1 MTVGDRLARVGNL
14 LVSCMPKETSVGR
27 GAFVT
32 WQYEIRNQR
41 GEAVARVRST
51 TYSYSPHPDRRPPAS
66 ARPPGEPLDEGST
79 EPGPQPEELDW
90 DRQRCWEDLSAG
102 QAVPAVRFP
111 LSVYRLVMAVGAN
124 RDFNS
129 IHHNSEW
136 ARSSGAPDMY
146 ANVLFL
152 QGMWE
157 RCARQFIGVDG
168 GILHLSGF
176 RMGSFNTVG
185 DVVTVQGSVARVWAD
200 GGTGLAELRM
210 WSQNRHGIS
219 VRPGHCDGEL
229 ATAIRSSGTRPV
241 MAHGRAPSGPSALA
255 RALTPASV
263 AIIGAKDSSSTSYG
277 VIEALSRVGFDGR
290 IFAVNRSAA
299 PAHGLIAAASCAAIG
314 EPVDAALLLVPAA
327 AVADVLEDVAEA
339 GIRTAVILSGG
350 WAEAGPEGAARQRTL
365 ASRAGELGVTLFG
378 PNCLGFLNVAERT
391 GAWIASVSP
400 DVRPGPVA
408 IVSQSGGVGNALADL
423 AAEFGVGLSCVVTTG
438 NEATVST
445 SDVLEYLVEDQ
456 RTSSIAMFAEA
467 ISQPARF
474 LAAAARARELGKAI
488 VILKAGSSALAARN
502 AVTHTGSLVGDDR
515 VVDAALRQCGAVRVR
530 SQEELIVTAGVM
542 AAAGALRAPGIAV
555 VSISGG
561 SVNIVADEADRLG
574 LDLPPFG
581 ELAGEEIRAVL
592 PGFAAVQN
600 PLDITGAA
608 LGDEFAKVLAI
619 VDRQDAFGAVA
630 VLSNVP
636 SYDSCKVPGVCGLL
650 STIGTGLGS
659 ITLPGFLLSQT
670 IAHLNEPGRDAARD
684 AGVTALPGLSLGI
697 AALARLSSWSRRLQS
712 DARTPITPPRRAL
725 GRWGIS
731 RRSGRAASSRSGG
744 PASFSNRRGCRSSLP
759 RWPIRA
765 ARRPPL
771 PRLSPARSR

>member
-1 MTVGDRLARVGNL
+1 
-14 LVSCMPKETSVGR
+14 
-27 GAFVT
+27 
-32 WQYEIRNQR
+32 
-41 GEAVARVRST
+41 
-51 TYSYSPHPDRRPPAS
+51 
-66 ARPPGEPLDEGST
+66 
-79 EPGPQPEELDW
+79 
-90 DRQRCWEDLSAG
+90 
-102 QAVPAVRFP
+102 
-111 LSVYRLVMAVGAN
+111 
-124 RDFNS
+124 
-129 IHHNSEW
+129 
-136 ARSSGAPDMY
+136 
-146 ANVLFL
+146 
-152 QGMWE
+152 
-157 RCARQFIGVDG
+157 
-168 GILHLSGF
+168 
-176 RMGSFNTVG
+176 
-185 DVVTVQGSVARVWAD
+185 
-200 GGTGLAELRM
+200 
-210 WSQNRHGIS
+210 
-219 VRPGHCDGEL
+219 
-229 ATAIRSSGTRPV
+229 

-277 VIEALSRVGFDGR
+277 VVEALSRVGFDGR

-314 EPVDAALLLVPAA
+314 EPVDAAVLLVPAA

-350 WAEAGPEGAARQRTL
+350 WAEAGPEGMARQCTL

-561 SVNIVADEADRLG
+561 SVDIVADEADRLG

-636 SYDSCKVPGVCGLL
+636 SYDSCKVPGICGLL

-670 IAHLNEPGRDAARD
+670 IAHLNETGRDAARD
-684 AGVTALPGLSLGI
+684 AGVSALPGLSLGI

-712 DARTPITPPRRAL
+712 DATRADHPRSPRPLGDFPAFGPSGIVSEWRARELLEPAGVPFVPAALAHTPGEAAAFAATLACPVAVKLVSPDVPHKSDIGAVRLGVAGAVAVCEAFSAVLAAGRARRAGL
-725 GRWGIS
+725 RVEGVQVS
-731 RRSGRAASSRSGG
+731 PMRSGG
-744 PASFSNRRGCRSSLP
+744 VELLVGVTRDPQWGLALAVGLGGIFAEVVADVAVRLLPVTDSDIEEMLTELRGSAVLGGIRGEPAVDRVALVSAIACIADTARAIGDALESLEVNPLRADHRGAEALDAL
-759 RWPIRA
+759 IVFRA
-765 ARRPPL
+765 DHQKADHQEDG
-771 PRLSPARSR
+771 AA